1 MREYLK
7 EGIKKIGVEI
17 DDEKID
23 KLMEY
28 LKLLMEYNSHT
39 NLTAIRDEEGIIE
52 KHFLDSI
59 LLMKHIKL
67 EKGKALDIGTGAGF
81 PGMVLAICNPDIEFT
96 LIDSV
101 GKKIN
106 FLKQVKEKLNLNNVE
121 PVNVRAEEYINDENR
136 ESYDLG
142 FCRGVSK
149 LNTILEYVIPFL
161 KVDGRFLPQKM
172 EGTNEDNESQSAL
185 KILKSQITKI
195 YEEEL
200 PYCKDKRIIVEVV
213 KKAKTDKKY
222 PRRVGIPLK
231 KPL

>member
-7 EGIKKIGVEI
+7 EGINKIGIVI

-23 KLMEY
+23 KLMMY
-28 LKLLMEYNSHT
+28 LKLLVEYNSHT
-39 NLTAIRDEEGIIE
+39 NLTAIRDEKEIIE

-67 EKGKALDIGTGAGF
+67 QEGKALDMGTGAGF
-81 PGMVLAICNPDIEFT
+81 PGMVLAICNPKINFT

-106 FLKQVKEKLNLNNVE
+106 FLRQVREKLNLSNVE
-121 PVNVRAEEYINDENR
+121 PVNARAEEYINDSNR
-136 ESYDLG
+136 ESYDIG

-161 KVDGRFLPQKM
+161 KVEGVFLPQKM
-172 EGTNEDNESQSAL
+172 EGTNEENESQSAL
-185 KILKSQITKI
+185 KILKSKITEI

-200 PYCKDKRIIVEVV
+200 PFSHDKRIIVEIL
-213 KKAKTDKKY
+213 KEGATDKKY
-222 PRRVGIPLK
+222 PRRTGVPLK

>member
-39 NLTAIRDEEGIIE
+39 NLTAIRDEKGIIE

-59 LLMKHIKL
+59 LLMKHIKV
-67 EKGKALDIGTGAGF
+67 KSGKAMDIGTGAGF
-81 PGMVLAICNPDIEFT
+81 PGMVLAICNPSINFT

-106 FLKQVKEKLNLNNVE
+106 FLRQVREKLNLSNVD
-121 PVNVRAEEYINDENR
+121 PINVRAEEFINDENR
-136 ESYDLG
+136 ESYDMG

-149 LNTILEYVIPFL
+149 LNTILEYMIPFL
-161 KVDGRFLPQKM
+161 KVEGIFLPQKM
-172 EGTNEDNESQSAL
+172 EGTNEETESQSAL
-185 KILKSQITKI
+185 KILKSKITNT

-213 KKAKTDKKY
+213 KEAKTDKKY

>member
-7 EGIKKIGVEI
+7 EGIKKIGIAV

-28 LKLLMEYNSHT
+28 LKLLIEYNSHT

-52 KHFLDSI
+52 KHFLDSL
-59 LLMKHIKL
+59 LLMKYIKVQ
-67 EKGKALDIGTGAGF
+67 EGKALDIGTGAGF
-81 PGMVLAICNPDIEFT
+81 PGMVLAICNPGINFT

-106 FLKQVKEKLNLNNVE
+106 FLKQVREKLNLSNVE
-121 PVNVRAEEYINDENR
+121 PVNVRAEEYINDANR

-149 LNTILEYVIPFL
+149 LNTILEYVVPFL
-161 KVDGRFLPQKM
+161 KVNGRFLPQKM
-172 EGTNEDNESQSAL
+172 EGTNEENESSSAL
-185 KILKSQITKI
+185 KILKSKI
-195 YEEEL
+195 IMIHEEEL
-200 PYCKDKRIIVEVV
+200 PYCKDKRIIVEIV
-213 KKAKTDKKY
+213 KEAETDKKY